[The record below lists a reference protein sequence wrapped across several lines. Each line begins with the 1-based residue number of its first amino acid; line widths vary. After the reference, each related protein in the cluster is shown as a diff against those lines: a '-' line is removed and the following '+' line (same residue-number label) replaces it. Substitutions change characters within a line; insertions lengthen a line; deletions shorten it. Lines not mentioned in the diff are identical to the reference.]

1 MQNMVERFY
10 NMEIKDLRIFQ
21 MVAYEKSIS
30 KAASNL
36 GYAQSNITMRIKVL
50 ENELNTTLFIR
61 NNKGTAITAH
71 GEKLLQYADK
81 IIKLVDEA
89 TEEFIISKISSKLTI
104 GAPQTISASRL
115 PKLFTLFHG
124 KNPAVSLV
132 LKTEK
137 QEVLL
142 DKLIKDELDGAFIY
156 DKYTSIKVK
165 EIFSFIEETALIS
178 STNIN
183 DASNITMP
191 IIVSADNQCPYRQLL
206 KKWFAVNH
214 SKPVNIIEFDT
225 LESILNGVNVGLG
238 VSLLPK
244 SILPKK
250 HNFHVYDLRDDFKKL
265 KVKFLVNEHGKFNDS
280 LKSFIG
286 ISHEYINFYDIM

>member
-1 MQNMVERFY
+1 
-10 NMEIKDLRIFQ
+10 MEINDLRIFQ

-30 KAASNL
+30 KAALNL
-36 GYAQSNITMRIKVL
+36 RYAQSNITMRIKVL
-50 ENELNTTLFIR
+50 ENELNATLFIR
-61 NNKGTAITAH
+61 NNKGTTITAH
-71 GEKLLQYADK
+71 GEKLLPYADK

-89 TEEFIISKISSKLTI
+89 TEEFIISKINSNLTI
-104 GAPQTISASRL
+104 GATQTISASLL
-115 PKLFTLFHG
+115 PKLFTLFYK
-124 KNPAVSLV
+124 KNPTVSLV

-165 EIFSFIEETALIS
+165 EIFSFREEIALIS

-183 DASNITMP
+183 DTSNITTP
-191 IIVSADNQCPYRQLL
+191 IIVNTDNQCPYHQLL
-206 KKWFAVNH
+206 KKWFTVNN
-214 SKPVNIIEFDT
+214 SKPITIIEFDT
-225 LESILNGVNVGLG
+225 LESILNGVTAGLG

-250 HNFHVYDLRDDFKKL
+250 HNFHVYDLRDGFKKL
-265 KVKFLVNEHGKFNDS
+265 EVKFVVNENGKFNDS
-280 LKSFIG
+280 LKSFID
-286 ISHEYINFYDIM
+286 ISNEYINIYDII